1 MRAHG
6 MQVLTDNVLAVRSKT
21 VIYGIGDK
29 DHQQSTSG
37 HNEDDTAGVKAEDQ
51 DADSTPEH
59 RALDFMIGPD
69 FTVDHGWAL
78 VKDLTSQIANQKRLI
93 YVNYM
98 YQQWHRKN
106 NWLPVDNSDDPHT
119 DHVHASGEADAD
131 ENVSP
136 WILPNLEAM
145 ELDANDKDTALA
157 DTYRLDAAL
166 GMKDA
171 AIYTPQYNGGVPIT
185 EPNKLKETLLK
196 ILTSVE
202 KPDVV
207 EISDADI
214 DRIVEKLGPK
224 IESVVRSIF
233 ADAGVK

>member
-37 HNEDDTAGVKAEDQ
+37 HNEDDTSGVKAEDQ

-59 RALDFMIGPD
+59 RALDFMLGPD
-69 FTVDHGWAL
+69 FSADHGWAL
-78 VKDLTSQIANQKRLI
+78 VKDLTSHGANQSRLI
-93 YVNYM
+93 YVNYF

-106 NWLPVDNSDDPHT
+106 NWVPVPNNDDPHT

-136 WILPNLEAM
+136 WILPALEAM

-166 GMKDA
+166 GMKDEA
-171 AIYTPQYNGGVPIT
+171 VYTPQFNGGKPVH
-185 EPNKLKETLLK
+185 EPNRLKEALVKLQAT
-196 ILTSVE
+196 VE

-224 IESVVRSIF
+224 IEDVVRSIF
-233 ADAGVK
+233 LDGGTK